1 MKHTKRKTRT
11 NAFRRQIR
19 HKGLLEKLFRLRYGR
34 KTGKVKQ
41 RKYAR
46 SIAKARMQR
55 TGIQHI
61 NRNFSMN
68 WKRYI

>member
-1 MKHTKRKTRT
+1 MMRFLISFKH
-11 NAFRRQIR
+11 R
-19 HKGLLEKLFRLRYGR
+19 HPKAWALVEEVNGFLFRLRYGR

-41 RKYAR
+41 RKSAR

>member
-11 NAFRRQIR
+11 KAFRRHVR
-19 HKGLLEKLFRLRYGR
+19 YKGLLERLIILRRGR
-34 KTGKVKQ
+34 KPGKVKQ